1 MAAALQ
7 AQYGALLRT
16 VCVDAGA
23 GAEAKDGAHANGG
36 AMNGAVA
43 NGAAHGGGVMQFE
56 DADGAAAARYGA
68 TEPCAFLIR
77 PDGYIGVARAPAGG
91 RLTEEV
97 ARRFASE

>member
-1 MAAALQ
+1 MDL
-7 AQYGALLRT
+7 GI
-16 VCVDAGA
+16 
-23 GAEAKDGAHANGG
+23 GAETTDGGAHANGAATNG
-36 AMNGAVA
+36 AATNGGAANGAVA
-43 NGAAHGGGVMQFE
+43 DGAAHGGGVMRFE
-56 DADGAAAARYGA
+56 DADGAAAARYGV